1 MDELRLLSGKVS
13 KRSLP
18 LVKPPFGPEAPD
30 LKRLMLPQ
38 GELAQF
44 FNGEQPIQYIAFIEL
59 QPGSPRGNHYHKV
72 KAEWVYL
79 IRGTMRLLLQ
89 DVETNACESTVLQ
102 AGDLTFIQTG
112 VAHALEPLEPGQ
124 AIEFSSARFDA
135 ADIYR
140 FQVVNGSPGGLD

>member
-1 MDELRLLSGKVS
+1 MVESQFLCGKVI

-18 LVKPPFGPEAPD
+18 EVQPPFGPEAPD

-44 FNGEQPIQYIAFIEL
+44 FNGEQSIQYIAYIEL
-59 QPGSPRGNHYHKV
+59 QPGNARGNHYHKT

-79 IRGTMRLLLQ
+79 IQGTMRLLVQ
-89 DVETNACESTVLQ
+89 DVQSNARDSIALST
-102 AGDLTFIQTG
+102 GDLVFIQIG

-124 AIEFSSARFDA
+124 AIEFSSARFDP
-135 ADIYR
+135 ADIYKFTVAR
-140 FQVVNGSPGGLD
+140 PAV

>member
-1 MDELRLLSGKVS
+1 MDELRLLAGKVT

-18 LVKPPFGPEAPD
+18 VVKPPFGPEAPD

-59 QPGSPRGNHYHKV
+59 QPGSARGNHYHKV
-72 KAEWVYL
+72 KSEWVYL
-79 IRGTMRLLLQ
+79 IRGTMRLLVQ
-89 DVETNACESTVLQ
+89 DVEVNACESITLN

-112 VAHALEPLEPGQ
+112 VAHALEPLEPGL
-124 AIEFSSARFDA
+124 AIEFSSARFDP

-140 FQVVNGSPGGLD
+140 FQVGKGN

>member
-1 MDELRLLSGKVS
+1 MVESRFLTGKVI

-18 LVKPPFGPEAPD
+18 EVQPPFGPEAPE

-44 FNGEQPIQYIAFIEL
+44 FNGQESIQYIAFIEL
-59 QPGSPRGNHYHKV
+59 QPGITRGNHYHKA

-79 IRGTMRLLLQ
+79 IRGTMRLLVQ
-89 DVETNACESTVLQ
+89 DVESNGRERIELR
-102 AGDLTFIQTG
+102 AGDLVFIQTG

-135 ADIYR
+135 TDIYK
-140 FQVVNGSPGGLD
+140 FAVTG